1 MPEFQDNL
9 RRAAELAF
17 NAVCNHNAEQ
27 LLWLGAQHEDEVWQ
41 LPVLNDLLAI
51 DLSARS
57 ITTSAGR
64 EVGPFW
70 RILLLHYLAI
80 DSRPETLGPEVT
92 FADLPAARTYARV
105 YHQRVIARLCA
116 SAGRDEKRLRTA
128 ADALGGR
135 IVEGGDTAFDFD
147 IFPRLCVRVIWHAAD
162 DEFPPSAT
170 LLLPANIESY
180 FCIEDI
186 VVLSECLAS
195 RLGGRP
201 F

>member
-17 NAVCNHNAEQ
+17 DTVCNQNTEQ
-27 LLWLGAQHEDEVWQ
+27 LLWLGAQPVDAAWRIA
-41 LPVLNDLLAI
+41 VLNDLLTV
-51 DLSARS
+51 DLSARRV
-57 ITTSAGR
+57 TTSAGR
-64 EVGPFW
+64 EVGPVW

-80 DSRPETLGPEVT
+80 DSRPEALGPEVT

-116 SAGRDEKRLRTA
+116 TAGRDEKHLRAA
-128 ADALGGR
+128 ADALGGY
-135 IVEGGDTAFDFD
+135 IVDGGDTAFDFD
-147 IFPRLCVRVIWHAAD
+147 LFPRLCVRVIWHAAD

-170 LLLPANIESY
+170 LLLPANIETY

-186 VVLSECLAS
+186 VVLSEGLVS

>member
-1 MPEFQDNL
+1 MPESQDNL

-17 NAVCNHNAEQ
+17 NAVCNQKTEQ
-27 LLWLGAQHEDEVWQ
+27 LLWLGAQPAAAVWRIA
-41 LPVLNDLLAI
+41 VLNDLLAM
-51 DLSARS
+51 DLSARR

-64 EVGPFW
+64 EVGPVW

-80 DSRPETLGPEVT
+80 GTQPETLGPEVS
-92 FADLPAARTYARV
+92 FADLPTARTYARV

-116 SAGRDEKRLRTA
+116 TAGRDEKRLRKA

-147 IFPRLCVRVIWHAAD
+147 LFPRLSIRVIWHAAD
-162 DEFPPSAT
+162 EEFPPSAT
-170 LLLPANIESY
+170 LLLPTNIESF

-186 VVLSECLAS
+186 VVLSESLVS
-195 RLGGRP
+195 RLGGRA